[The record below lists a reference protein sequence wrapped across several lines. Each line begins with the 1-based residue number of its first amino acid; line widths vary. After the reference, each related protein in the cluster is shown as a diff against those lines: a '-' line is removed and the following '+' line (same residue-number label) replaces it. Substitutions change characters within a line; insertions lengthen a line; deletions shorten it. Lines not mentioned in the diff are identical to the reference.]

1 MFSPEARK
9 EAPASERAV
18 EKSLPSGRVW
28 EKEIWIS
35 RARTPAAFEA
45 SGSREREPRPAR
57 ALWEFT
63 RASTWARGS
72 LLPAPGRRRQ
82 FRVNHC
88 FPGRPAVPETGERLA
103 VPGSEEYP
111 AIPVPGVWTAF
122 RTYGETDQARKSWK
136 GFPPPGQGRKKRR
149 PHGPGAARYGS
160 WAAWEESGAAPA
172 ADRTAAAVIA

>member
-18 EKSLPSGRVW
+18 EKSLPSGGYGKR
-28 EKEIWIS
+28 
-35 RARTPAAFEA
+35 R
-45 SGSREREPRPAR
+45 SGSPGRGLLRLLRPPDPGKGNQDRPGLFGRLPERVPG
-57 ALWEFT
+57 L
-63 RASTWARGS
+63 RGS

-122 RTYGETDQARKSWK
+122 PYIGGNGSGPKVLE
-136 GFPPPGQGRKKRR
+136 GFLPPGQGRKKRR
-149 PHGPGAARYGS
+149 PHGRRSQVWILGCLGRKWSGS
-160 WAAWEESGAAPA
+160 RSA
-172 ADRTAAAVIA
+172 RTAAAVIA